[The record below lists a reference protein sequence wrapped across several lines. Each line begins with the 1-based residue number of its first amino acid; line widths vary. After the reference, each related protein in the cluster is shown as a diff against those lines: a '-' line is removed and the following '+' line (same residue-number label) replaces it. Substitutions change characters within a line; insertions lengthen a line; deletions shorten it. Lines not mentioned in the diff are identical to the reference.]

1 MGEPAG
7 RERLMNVE
15 VAYRHCE
22 QLTSA
27 QARNFSYGIRLLDP
41 PRRRA
46 LSAVYALARRI
57 DDIGDGG
64 DPAERKLEQLAEVRD
79 DVKLLPGDGSDP
91 VLVAIADAASRFAIP
106 LEAFD
111 ELIQGC
117 EWDCRGA
124 GYATFDDLVSYCRL
138 VAGSIGR
145 LSLGV
150 FGSSEPERASALAD
164 QLGVALQ
171 LTNILRDIRED
182 REQMGRVYLPIEDL
196 ERFGAE
202 RDASGPPEAVVG
214 VILLLASRARRYYAE
229 GLGLL
234 PLLDRR
240 GRACTAAMAGIYRRL
255 LQAIERRP
263 ESVLSARLSIPVT
276 EKAWVAA
283 LAIAGR
289 TP

>member
-1 MGEPAG
+1 MS
-7 RERLMNVE
+7 VE
-15 VAYRHCE
+15 DAYRHCE
-22 QLTSA
+22 ELTST

-57 DDIGDGG
+57 DDIGNG
-64 DPAERKLEQLAEVRD
+64 PAFPEQKLEQLAEVRD
-79 DVKLLPGDGSDP
+79 EVKLLPGDGSDP
-91 VLVAIADAASRFAIP
+91 VLVAIADVASRFAIP

-117 EWDCRGA
+117 EWDCRGT
-124 GYATFDDLVSYCRL
+124 GYATFEDLVSYCRL

-150 FGSSEPERASALAD
+150 FGSSAPERAPRVAD

-182 REQMGRVYLPIEDL
+182 REQMGRVYLPVEDL
-196 ERFGAE
+196 ERFGAGT
-202 RDASGPPEAVVG
+202 DASGPPDAVVG
-214 VILLLASRARRYYAE
+214 VILLMASRARRYYAE
-229 GLGLL
+229 GLELL
-234 PLLDRR
+234 LLLDRR
-240 GRACTAAMAGIYRRL
+240 SRACTAAMAGIYRRL
-255 LQAIERRP
+255 LGAIERRP
-263 ESVLSARLSIPVT
+263 ESVLAGRLSLPT
-276 EKAWVAA
+276 AEKAWVAA

>member
-1 MGEPAG
+1 
-7 RERLMNVE
+7 MNSE
-15 VAYRHCE
+15 EAYRYCE
-22 QLTSA
+22 QLTAS

-41 PRRRA
+41 VRRRA

-57 DDIGDGG
+57 DDIGDGPG
-64 DPAERKLEQLAEVRD
+64 SSESKLERLAKVRQD
-79 DVKLLPGDGSDP
+79 LKLLPGDGSDP
-91 VLVAIADAASRFAIP
+91 VLVAIADSASRFAIP

-117 EWDCRGA
+117 EWDCHGS
-124 GYATFDDLVSYCRL
+124 GYDTFDDLVTYCRL

-150 FGSSEPERASALAD
+150 FGAAAGERAPRLAD

-182 REQMGRVYLPIEDL
+182 REQMGRVYLPARDL

-202 RDASGPPEAVVG
+202 PDATGPPDAVVG
-214 VILLLASRARRYYAE
+214 VILLVASRARSFYTE

-234 PLLDRR
+234 SLLDWRS
-240 GRACTAAMAGIYRRL
+240 RACTAAMAGIYRRL
-255 LQAIERRP
+255 LGSIERRP
-263 ESVLSARLSIPVT
+263 ESVLSERVSLSRA

-289 TP
+289 AP